1 MYLIRQEKINDLK
14 DGRTNR
20 DLSDILEIT
29 ENYLS
34 LLFNGKRYCS
44 CSIAMALV
52 SLRKQ
57 VPINRDTKI
66 LLNEYFIQKEE

>member
-1 MYLIRQEKINDLK
+1 MYLIKQEKLSDLK

-20 DLSDILEIT
+20 DISDILEIT

-57 VPINRDTKI
+57 TAINRDMKN
-66 LLNEYFIQKEE
+66 LLEEYFIKKEE